1 MLTRRTT
8 ATEVYHG
15 LREAPDTAEITNAA
29 REAFA
34 RSNPDVKLQRLVIV
48 IAAYNEAANIGAV
61 LDEIPDQIADVAV
74 SRLVIDDGSSDDTT
88 SVAQRHGALVCT
100 LSANRGHGVA
110 LRLGYRIA
118 REAGAEYIATLD
130 GDGQWDPA
138 DLPAMVR
145 VLEEGRADFVVGS
158 RQLGRTENTDSFRN
172 MGVRFFAR
180 LISVLTRTH
189 LTDTS
194 SGLRAMRAD
203 LTAVVRQ
210 TQPQYQ
216 TSELLI
222 GALFQGF
229 RVAEVPTTMRQRLS
243 GVTKKGDN
251 LFYGLRYAR
260 VIGRTWWRER
270 QLAARGTG
278 RRPLAQAAGEPVS
291 TSPIPT
297 TQISASPISTSK
309 VSTST
314 VSTSQRPQRPGS

>member
-8 ATEVYHG
+8 ASEVYRG
-15 LREAPDTAEITNAA
+15 LREAPDTAVITSAA

-34 RSNPDVKLQRLVIV
+34 RSYPDVKLQRLVIV
-48 IAAYNEAANIGAV
+48 IAAYNEASNIGAV

-74 SRLVIDDGSSDDTT
+74 SRLVIDDGSSDETT
-88 SVAQRHGALVCT
+88 AIAQRHGALVCT

-145 VLEEGRADFVVGS
+145 LLEAGQADFVVGS
-158 RQLGRTENTDSFRN
+158 RQLGHTENTDRFRN
-172 MGVRFFAR
+172 LGVRFFAR
-180 LISVLTRTH
+180 LISLLTRTK

-194 SGLRAMRAD
+194 SGLRAMRAG

-222 GALFQGF
+222 GALYQGF

-270 QLAARGTG
+270 RLTARDLP
-278 RRPLAQAAGEPVS
+278 RRPAPQVAASGPV
-291 TSPIPT
+291 PGG
-297 TQISASPISTSK
+297 PISTS
-309 VSTST
+309 
-314 VSTSQRPQRPGS
+314 QHPQHPAS

>member
-1 MLTRRTT
+1 MLTRRDT
-8 ATEVYHG
+8 ASEVYRG
-15 LREAPDTAEITNAA
+15 LREAPDTAAITNAA

-34 RSNPDVKLQRLVIV
+34 RSYPDVKLQRLVIV

-61 LDEIPDQIADVAV
+61 LDEIPEQIADVAV
-74 SRLVIDDGSSDDTT
+74 SRLVIDDGSGDETT
-88 SVAQRHGALVCT
+88 AVAQRHGALVCT

-145 VLEEGRADFVVGS
+145 LLENGQADFVVGS
-158 RQLGRTENTDSFRN
+158 RQLGHTENTDQFRN

-180 LISVLTRTH
+180 LISTLTRTK

-270 QLAARGTG
+270 QLTSRDRAG
-278 RRPLAQAAGEPVS
+278 QAAPQVAGGAAQN
-291 TSPIPT
+291 SPITPA
-297 TQISASPISTSK
+297 QSPQHPAS
-309 VSTST
+309 
-314 VSTSQRPQRPGS
+314 

>member
-8 ATEVYHG
+8 ASEVYHG

-34 RSNPDVKLQRLVIV
+34 RSNPDVKLERLVIV

-74 SRLVIDDGSSDDTT
+74 SRLVIDDGSSDGTT
-88 SVAQRHGALVCT
+88 AVADRHGALVCT

-130 GDGQWDPA
+130 GDGQWDPS
-138 DLPAMVR
+138 DLPAMVKL
-145 VLEEGRADFVVGS
+145 LEEGRADFVVGS

-180 LISVLTRTH
+180 LISVLTRTR

-270 QLAARGTG
+270 QLAA
-278 RRPLAQAAGEPVS
+278 QAARRDPQPQAGGKPVS
-291 TSPIPT
+291 ASSIPT
-297 TQISASPISTSK
+297 TPI
-309 VSTST
+309 STST
-314 VSTSQRPQRPGS
+314 VSTSSVSSSQRPQHPAS